1 MSLRLN
7 EKPIVR
13 AVFEAIPAD
22 EVPLIA
28 ARFPVDFLSVSL
40 HTTCSG
46 CALPPSQSSVCNGRR
61 SGTRARAR

>member
-40 HTTCSG
+40 HTTCSRL
-46 CALPPSQSSVCNGRR
+46 CSPSQSSVCNGRR